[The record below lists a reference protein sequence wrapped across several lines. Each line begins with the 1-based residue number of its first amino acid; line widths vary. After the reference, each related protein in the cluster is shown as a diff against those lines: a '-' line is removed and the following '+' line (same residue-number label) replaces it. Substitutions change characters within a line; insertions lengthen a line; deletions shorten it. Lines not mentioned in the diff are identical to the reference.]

1 MTRPFF
7 AVLFGCFGDVF
18 ELVELEI
25 FEREDLGV
33 FFSRKNWMRLMLM
46 LMLTTLMRNQKQVP
60 EAD

>member
-1 MTRPFF
+1 
-7 AVLFGCFGDVF
+7 LFGCFGDVF